1 VVDGLERETLI
12 GRGAEQARLEAALD
26 AAVAG
31 RGSTFIV
38 GGEAGIGKSRLVGR
52 LAETAR
58 GRGATVLSGACLP
71 AGSGAIP
78 YAPFVEALRGLTRSV
93 EPARLAALLGP
104 ARNEVARLLPEVAPR
119 TDDAPTRLEFDRA
132 GQTRL
137 FEAVLGIIERQA
149 RHGPV
154 VLVIEDIQW
163 ADDGTRGLL
172 GFLSRNL
179 RNAPVLLLVTFR
191 TGEVERRDPAMAFV
205 AELERDEWVARLD
218 LKGLDRRDVAAL
230 LRALADA
237 PPSTATVDDV
247 MDRTAGNPFFVEQ
260 LAATLESGGHDR
272 DLPPE
277 LRDVLLARLSGL
289 PNETQRLLRAASAAG
304 RRVDEALLAAV
315 LEVPDQAVADALR
328 PAIRQG
334 ILVDADRD
342 EAGPGGYS
350 FRHALL
356 AEIANGELLHG
367 ERDRLHAAFGGELER
382 RGEIGGIPVT
392 PAELAYH
399 WVAARDGARAVPAL
413 IAAGAAA
420 EQVYAFPEARRHYER
435 ALELWDKHAKPL
447 DHGPRDRVAILQR
460 AAECSVLTG
469 AYERAV
475 ELGRAAIAE
484 AEAGIAQAEAEAVG
498 IETVFATP
506 SRPHGHRDPNR
517 LGALHERLRWYLWEA
532 GDRAAAQDAVSEAL
546 RLIPSEKPSVA
557 RTRVLAQA
565 AGLRLLG
572 GDPEGAA
579 TVAREAIGMAQ
590 AASAPAEEAFALG
603 VLGWSE
609 SVTGDVDRGIATFR
623 RGMATAERLG
633 GVEGIALGHAN
644 LAAMLDR
651 VGRTE
656 ASLEAARE
664 GYAVAKRLGVPRTY
678 GGVLLG
684 HVAKALFDL
693 GRWDEAA
700 AAADEGLEL
709 DPVGRSAIW
718 LHLNRARVDTNQGRF
733 EAAEEHLRQAREL
746 DVRSARDTTYRAG
759 LVAGVAELAAWQ
771 GRLPAVRAAVEEALA
786 SLDADLPFDPALG
799 WLAWHALR
807 AEAHAAEAA
816 KARQDDATLRDIGAH
831 VSPIAD
837 RLLRLGDRVATTDPR
852 RVAVVGLCR
861 LELERIGGR
870 PDPAQILRT
879 AISWDE
885 LGRPAPAAYSRYRY
899 AQAILATNGD
909 RADAAA
915 SLREAHATAT
925 RLGAAPLRREIEQL
939 ARHARI
945 ELSAAR
951 PDAAV
956 PGDATGLT
964 DREREVIRLV
974 AAGQSNQ
981 QIADTL
987 FITRKTASVHVS
999 NILGKLGVANRV
1011 EAAAVAH
1018 RLGLDAEPGTT
1029 ADP

>member
-12 GRGAEQARLEAALD
+12 GRGAEQARLAAALD

-31 RGSTFIV
+31 HGSTVIV
-38 GGEAGIGKSRLVGR
+38 GGEAGIGKSRLVAG
-52 LAETAR
+52 LAEIAR

-137 FEAVLGIIERQA
+137 FEAVLGVIERQA

-191 TGEVERRDPAMAFV
+191 TGEADRRDRALAFV

-218 LKGLDRRDVAAL
+218 LKGLERRDVAAL
-230 LRALADA
+230 LRMLADA

-260 LAATLESGGHDR
+260 LAATLERGGHDR

-277 LRDVLLARLSGL
+277 LRDILLARLAGL
-289 PNETQRLLRAASAAG
+289 PDDTQRLLRAASAAG

-328 PAIRQG
+328 PAISQG

-342 EAGPGGYS
+342 EGFGGYA

-392 PAELAYH
+392 SAELAYH
-399 WVAARDGARAVPAL
+399 WVAARDAVRAVPAL
-413 IAAGAAA
+413 VAAGAAA

-435 ALELWDKHAKPL
+435 ALELWDKLPKPL
-447 DHGPRDRVAILQR
+447 DHGPRDRVAVLQR

-469 AYERAV
+469 AYDRAV

-484 AEAGIAQAEAEAVG
+484 AEGAGAAEA
-498 IETVFATP
+498 TDPPTTP
-506 SRPHGHRDPNR
+506 RHPHERRDPNR

-546 RLIPSEKPSVA
+546 RLIPAEAPTVA

-579 TVAREAIGMAQ
+579 TVARDAIRMAQ
-590 AASAPAEEAFALG
+590 AASAVSEEALALG

-609 SVTGDVDRGIATFR
+609 AVTGDVDRGVATFR
-623 RGMATAERLG
+623 RGMAIAERLG

-700 AAADEGLEL
+700 VAADEGLEL

-733 EAAEEHLRQAREL
+733 DAAEEHLRQAREL
-746 DVRSARDTTYRAG
+746 DARSARDTTYRAG
-759 LVAGVAELAAWQ
+759 LVAAVAELASRQ

-807 AEAHAAEAA
+807 AEAHAADAA
-816 KARQDDATLRDIGAH
+816 RARQDAAALREIEAH

-837 RLLRLGDRVATTDPR
+837 RLLRVGERVVTTDPR
-852 RVAVVGLCR
+852 RVAVAGLCQ
-861 LELERIGGR
+861 LELARIAGH
-870 PDPAQILRT
+870 PDPAETLRT
-879 AISWDE
+879 ATIWDE
-885 LGRPAPAAYSRYRY
+885 LGRPAPAAYARYR
-899 AQAILATNGD
+899 AAEAILATNGD
-909 RADAAA
+909 RAEAAA
-915 SLREAHATAT
+915 ALREAHATAV
-925 RLGAAPLRREIEQL
+925 RLGATPFRREIEQL

-945 ELSAAR
+945 ELAATAR
-951 PDAAV
+951 PSAEGVADT
-956 PGDATGLT
+956 TGLT
-964 DREREVIRLV
+964 EREREVIRLV
-974 AAGQSNQ
+974 AAGRSNQ

-999 NILGKLGVANRV
+999 NILGKLGVENRV

-1018 RLGLDAEPGTT
+1018 RLGLAGDT
-1029 ADP
+1029 

>member
-1 VVDGLERETLI
+1 MVDGLERDTLI
-12 GRGAEQARLEAALD
+12 GRGAELARLEAALD

-31 RGSTFIV
+31 HGATVIL
-38 GGEAGIGKSRLVGR
+38 GGEAGIGKSRLAGR
-52 LAETAR
+52 LAKTAR
-58 GRGATVLSGACLP
+58 ERDATVLSGACLP

-119 TDDAPTRLEFDRA
+119 SDDAPTRLEFDRA

-137 FEAVLGIIERQA
+137 FEAVLGVIERQA

-154 VLVIEDIQW
+154 VLLVEDIQW

-179 RNAPVLLLVTFR
+179 RDAPVLLLVTFR
-191 TGEVERRDPAMAFV
+191 TGEADRRDRALAFV
-205 AELERDEWVARLD
+205 AELERDEWVTRLD

-230 LRALADA
+230 LRALADN
-237 PPSTATVDDV
+237 PPSAATVDDV
-247 MDRTAGNPFFVEQ
+247 IGRTAGNPFYVEQ
-260 LAATLESGGHDR
+260 LAVTLAGGDHGH

-277 LRDVLLARLSGL
+277 LRDVLLARLASL
-289 PNETQRLLRAASAAG
+289 PADTQRLLRAASAAG

-328 PAIRQG
+328 PAISQG
-334 ILVDADRD
+334 ILVDADPD
-342 EAGPGGYS
+342 DGDFGGYS

-356 AEIANGELLHG
+356 AEIADGELLHG

-382 RGEIGGIPVT
+382 RGEIGGTPVT

-399 WVAARDGARAVPAL
+399 WVAARDPVRAVPAL
-413 IAAGAAA
+413 LAAGAAA
-420 EQVYAFPEARRHYER
+420 EQVYAFAEARRHYER
-435 ALELWDKHAKPL
+435 ALELWERAAKPL
-447 DHGPRDRVAILQR
+447 DGPRDRVAVLQR

-469 AYERAV
+469 AYDRAV
-475 ELGRAAIAE
+475 ELGRMAIAE
-484 AEAGIAQAEAEAVG
+484 AEAAVADPAAEA
-498 IETVFATP
+498 TP
-506 SRPHGHRDPNR
+506 GHAHGHGDRNR

-532 GDRAAAQDAVSEAL
+532 GDRAAAQEAVSEAL
-546 RLIPSEKPSVA
+546 RLVPEAPTVA
-557 RTRVLAQA
+557 RARVLAQA

-572 GDPEGAA
+572 GDPAGAA
-579 TVAREAIGMAQ
+579 TVAREAIALAQ
-590 AASAPAEEAFALG
+590 AAPAPAEEAFALG
-603 VLGWSE
+603 VLGWAE
-609 SVTGDVDRGIATFR
+609 AVTGDVDRGVATFR
-623 RGMATAERLG
+623 QGMAIAERLG

-644 LAAMLDR
+644 LATMLDR

-733 EAAEEHLRQAREL
+733 DAAEQHLRQARDL
-746 DVRSARDTTYRAG
+746 DARSERDTTYRAG
-759 LVAGVAELAAWQ
+759 LVAAVAELAAWQ
-771 GRLPAVRAAVEEALA
+771 RRLPVVRAAVEEALA
-786 SLDADLPFDPALG
+786 SLDADVPFDPALG

-807 AEAHAAEAA
+807 AEAQAAEAA
-816 KARQDDATLRDIGAH
+816 KARQDGRALADVDAH
-831 VSPIAD
+831 VRPIAD
-837 RLLRLGDRVATTDPR
+837 RLLRVGERVATTDPR
-852 RVAVVGLCR
+852 RVAVAGLCR
-861 LELERIGGR
+861 LELERIAGR
-870 PDPAQILRT
+870 PDPAEILRT
-879 AISWDE
+879 AASWDE
-885 LGRPAPAAYSRYRY
+885 LGRPAPAAYARYR
-899 AQAILATNGD
+899 AAEALLASNGD
-909 RADAAA
+909 RAEAAA
-915 SLREAHATAT
+915 ALRAAHAGAAH
-925 RLGAAPLRREIEQL
+925 LGAAPLRREIEQL

-945 ELSAAR
+945 EITAGARSDQDGAAD
-951 PDAAV
+951 P
-956 PGDATGLT
+956 TGLT
-964 DREREVIRLV
+964 EREREVIRLV
-974 AAGQSNQ
+974 AAGRSNQ

-999 NILGKLGVANRV
+999 NILGKLGVENRV

-1018 RLGLDAEPGTT
+1018 RLGLAGEPAGPG
-1029 ADP
+1029 DPAHPTRRPER